1 MPSPRNTTMRRT
13 NSKIAVLALSRSPLV
28 RFHIARASSTAFS
41 HSAHPSGH
49 SVANDEKLLREIE
62 DNLALQE
69 YAEKIK
75 DLQQE
80 ISERKDS
87 LMDLPS
93 EKELSDLYSK
103 LQRSIEKSNN
113 DLQYLE
119 GVMQSKQEQVCV
131 CARVSVSCFSLFLCV
146 SPSLPLLSL
155 SLSLSLSL
163 LQLHDVLIGGLAEG
177 ADQWHQ

>member
-1 MPSPRNTTMRRT
+1 MRRT

-103 LQRSIEKSNN
+103 LQRGIEKSNN

-131 CARVSVSCFSLFLCV
+131 CARARLFSRSSLFLCV
-146 SPSLPLLSL
+146 FLPPLMLTCRAV
-155 SLSLSLSL
+155 
-163 LQLHDVLIGGLAEG
+163 LQLHDVLMGGLAEG

>member
-1 MPSPRNTTMRRT
+1 
-13 NSKIAVLALSRSPLV
+13 
-28 RFHIARASSTAFS
+28 
-41 HSAHPSGH
+41 
-49 SVANDEKLLREIE
+49 
-62 DNLALQE
+62 
-69 YAEKIK
+69 
-75 DLQQE
+75 
-80 ISERKDS
+80 
-87 LMDLPS
+87 MDLPS

-103 LQRSIEKSNN
+103 LQRGIEKSNN

-131 CARVSVSCFSLFLCV
+131 CARVSVFCFFLFLCV
-146 SPSLPLLSL
+146 SPSLPLL